1 MAAALVVREAV
12 EAHAV
17 RRRLVKLLRLHVH
30 AVLRLLLRLVELL
43 LLLVAYGAGI
53 HGLLLAMVELLLLVV
68 MLLLLLLLYLLL
80 LLLEVI
86 ARSRVCVHLL
96 LVMVVVVMLLL
107 LVSLARKGLSRR
119 QRPPE
124 RHRSVSI
131 CRSSCWWENEALRS
145 QVSCHAA
152 FRLVVDFIG
161 YPLSLSLSSL
171 DSARCHSESERACVL
186 FCLSS
191 RPKPAVNRAFFLFRL
206 SSIVVIARR
215 GGEKKMECKKA
226 KSGILFPPSGSLRL
240 AKARRWQRKFRGF
253 SG

>member
-1 MAAALVVREAV
+1 MAAALVVGKAV
-12 EAHAV
+12 EVDAV
-17 RRRLVKLLRLHVH
+17 RRRLVELLRLHVH

-43 LLLVAYGAGI
+43 LLVAHGAGI
-53 HGLLLAMVELLLLVV
+53 HGLLAMVELLLLLV
-68 MLLLLLLLYLLL
+68 MLLLLLLLLLYLLL

-96 LVMVVVVMLLL
+96 VMLVVVVMLLL
-107 LVSLARKGLSRR
+107 LLVSMARKGLSRR

-152 FRLVVDFIG
+152 FRLVDFIG
-161 YPLSLSLSSL
+161 FFSLSLSLSSL
-171 DSARCHSESERACVL
+171 DSARCHSEKRACVL

-191 RPKPAVNRAFFLFRL
+191 RPNPL
-206 SSIVVIARR
+206 
-215 GGEKKMECKKA
+215 
-226 KSGILFPPSGSLRL
+226 
-240 AKARRWQRKFRGF
+240 
-253 SG
+253 

>member
-1 MAAALVVREAV
+1 MLLLLLLVMLLLLLLVMLLLLLLPDVVRRQILARRREVVAAALVVGEAV
-12 EAHAV
+12 EVDAV
-17 RRRLVKLLRLHVH
+17 RRRLVELLRLHVH

-43 LLLVAYGAGI
+43 LLLVAHGAGI
-53 HGLLLAMVELLLLVV
+53 HGLLAMVELLLLV
-68 MLLLLLLLYLLL
+68 MLLLLLLLLLLYL

-86 ARSRVCVHLL
+86 ARSRVCVHL

-124 RHRSVSI
+124 RHRTVSI

-161 YPLSLSLSSL
+161 FFSLSFVVVAR
-171 DSARCHSESERACVL
+171 SARCHSESERVC
-186 FCLSS
+186 FFDS
-191 RPKPAVNRAFFLFRL
+191 RRSRNPL
-206 SSIVVIARR
+206 
-215 GGEKKMECKKA
+215 
-226 KSGILFPPSGSLRL
+226 
-240 AKARRWQRKFRGF
+240 
-253 SG
+253 

>member
-1 MAAALVVREAV
+1 MAAALVVGEAV
-12 EAHAV
+12 EVNAV
-17 RRRLVKLLRLHVH
+17 RRRLVELLRLHVH
-30 AVLRLLLRLVELL
+30 AVRRLLLRLVELL
-43 LLLVAYGAGI
+43 LLVAHGAGI
-53 HGLLLAMVELLLLVV
+53 HGLLAMMELLLLV
-68 MLLLLLLLYLLL
+68 MLLLLLLLLYL

-161 YPLSLSLSSL
+161 YSLSLSLSSL
-171 DSARCHSESERACVL
+171 ESARCHSESERACAFLSLVEAGNRCEQGL
-186 FCLSS
+186 FLGSS
-191 RPKPAVNRAFFLFRL
+191 

-215 GGEKKMECKKA
+215 GGKEKSEKEMA

-240 AKARRWQRKFRGF
+240 AKARRW
-253 SG
+253 